1 MISSAKK
8 YPEQAQVS
16 NRILMGTSIEG
27 DLHSDGDV
35 RIDGKVKGTVKIT
48 GKLVVGEHGVVEGE
62 VECKNAAVAGTVE
75 GTFKIA
81 QTLSIAQ
88 SGKVSGEIHTE
99 KLSVE
104 PGAELN
110 GSVTMGTAV
119 MRKVSKEEDNNAKTA

>member
-8 YPEQAQVS
+8 YPEQAQAS

-27 DLHSDGDV
+27 DLLSDGDV
-35 RIDGKVKGTVKIT
+35 RIDGKVKGTVKIS

-62 VECKNAAVAGTVE
+62 VECKNAAIAGTVE

-88 SGKVSGEIHTE
+88 SGKVSGQIHTE

-110 GSVTMGTAV
+110 GSVTMGAV
-119 MRKVSKEEDNNAKTA
+119 MRKVSKEEESNAKTA